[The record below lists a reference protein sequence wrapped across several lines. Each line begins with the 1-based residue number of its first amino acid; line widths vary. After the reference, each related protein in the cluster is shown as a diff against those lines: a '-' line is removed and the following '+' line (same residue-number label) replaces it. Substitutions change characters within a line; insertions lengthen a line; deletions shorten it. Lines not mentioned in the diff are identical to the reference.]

1 MISAFA
7 IYVHP
12 QLQLDPTD
20 ESVALLRV
28 ILFKMDNTVF
38 GGDVPQLP
46 KWTGP
51 PRTIIATQFLLY
63 ISLLCTIAGVFFAI
77 ISKQL
82 LDLFVFARSR
92 GEHLRPGLRW
102 FTVSL
107 RIILSALFFI
117 LLFALLTFASALCIY
132 LYQID
137 VWIFSLL
144 VIAVGVGLPIYFWF
158 GLAAL
163 ISIDFP
169 HLLLQLREELELVN
183 YPVR

>member
-1 MISAFA
+1 M
-7 IYVHP
+7 
-12 QLQLDPTD
+12 
-20 ESVALLRV
+20 
-28 ILFKMDNTVF
+28 
-38 GGDVPQLP
+38 
-46 KWTGP
+46 
-51 PRTIIATQFLLY
+51 
-63 ISLLCTIAGVFFAI
+63 
-77 ISKQL
+77 
-82 LDLFVFARSR
+82 
-92 GEHLRPGLRW
+92 
-102 FTVSL
+102 SL

-169 HLLLQLREELELVN
+169 HLLLQLKEELELVN